1 MRIEVVLI
9 GIVLGL
15 MSCST
20 EDDAQIRHADL
31 IGEWNWV
38 RTDGGIG
45 FHIHETPETTGKRVQ
60 ITLNGD
66 YTYSLFENDQEVSSG
81 IWQLTMKESIY
92 SGEEER
98 YIELSED
105 YQNQYLV
112 LKGIIYGLE
121 KDTLRLG
128 DNYHDGVASRYARI
142 GSDSI
147 EL

>member
-45 FHIHETPETTGKRVQ
+45 FHIHETPETTGKTVQ

-98 YIELSED
+98 YIEFSED